1 MWYWILKDLNK
12 SFFLVLIYDIIV
24 MVMVMK
30 KNGYTITEMLV
41 VIIVL
46 GIFTIGLIGFT
57 SYAYKDKSSDYY
69 EEKVLLIEKQ
79 AAIYGATLNNLK
91 EEGNLV
97 ITVKD
102 LVDNG
107 YYVADKDNGDVV
119 DPRNSKATLNGLKIK
134 LTYNEDG
141 TIKADVIEED

>member
-1 MWYWILKDLNK
+1 
-12 SFFLVLIYDIIV
+12 
-24 MVMVMK
+24 MVMK

-91 EEGNLV
+91 EEGNLI

>member
-1 MWYWILKDLNK
+1 
-12 SFFLVLIYDIIV
+12 
-24 MVMVMK
+24 MK

-91 EEGNLV
+91 EEGNLI

>member
-1 MWYWILKDLNK
+1 MWYRILKDLNK

-30 KNGYTITEMLV
+30 KNGYTITEILV

-91 EEGNLV
+91 
-97 ITVKD
+97 
-102 LVDNG
+102 
-107 YYVADKDNGDVV
+107 
-119 DPRNSKATLNGLKIK
+119 
-134 LTYNEDG
+134 
-141 TIKADVIEED
+141 